1 MLFEMLSIF
10 LVRTRVD
17 YTFLKEF
24 FMVEV
29 SLCDPTLD
37 MPELVAWHR
46 M

>member
-1 MLFEMLSIF
+1 
-10 LVRTRVD
+10 
-17 YTFLKEF
+17 LKEF

-29 SLCDPTLD
+29 GLCNPTLD